1 MAGGGVRGYLYQG
14 SVWPCGGRAERRG
27 SGRLG
32 DQQRGRTAAVA
43 GWWRQRWSTGG
54 GSGGRQV
61 GLTDFFSFFIFCKN
75 VCRVSVSSMANFL
88 PSAYETTHGK
98 EVLCRS
104 FYAVRSL
111 SCV

>member
-1 MAGGGVRGYLYQG
+1 M
-14 SVWPCGGRAERRG
+14 
-27 SGRLG
+27 
-32 DQQRGRTAAVA
+32 
-43 GWWRQRWSTGG
+43 
-54 GSGGRQV
+54 
-61 GLTDFFSFFIFCKN
+61 GLTDFFIFFIFCKN
-75 VCRVSVSSMANFL
+75 VCGVSVSSMANFL